1 MSEKYITYNID
12 NNIECYY
19 TYKGY
24 TLENLIKD
32 LNIDNYYILKQIH
45 SNKVFDITNIPKNY
59 EGDGLIT
66 NKSNIALVTKS
77 KDCNSIFIIDTKN
90 KIIGNIHSGW
100 KGTLKSIITIAI
112 NQMKEKYNSVSKDIK
127 IVFNPSIREC
137 CFEVD
142 NDVYDLFIKKYKDKS
157 YYKKISNKYHI
168 NLVKIIKD
176 DAKNFSEE
184 TAGLID
190 EEVKRIIDKAY
201 NTAKEILS
209 NNMDKLT
216 AVAEKLLEKEKIDGE
231 EFEAIFE

>member
-1 MSEKYITYNID
+1 MSQKYITYNID

-142 NDVYDLFIKKYKDKS
+142 NDVYDLFIKKNKDKS
-157 YYKKISNKYHI
+157 YYQKVGNKYLI

-176 DAKNFSEE
+176 DAKKLGIKEE
-184 TAGLID
+184 N
-190 EEVKRIIDKAY
+190 IID
-201 NTAKEILS
+201 
-209 NNMDKLT
+209 NNICTLCNRKLFNSHRNNDIELNY
-216 AVAEKLLEKEKIDGE
+216 ALIIKR
-231 EFEAIFE
+231 

>member
-176 DAKNFSEE
+176 
-184 TAGLID
+184 
-190 EEVKRIIDKAY
+190 EVKKLGIKEENIID
-201 NTAKEILS
+201 
-209 NNMDKLT
+209 NNICTLCNRKLFNSHRNNDIELNY
-216 AVAEKLLEKEKIDGE
+216 ALIIKR
-231 EFEAIFE
+231 

>member
-90 KIIGNIHSGW
+90 KILGNIHSGW

-176 DAKNFSEE
+176 DAKKLGIKEE
-184 TAGLID
+184 N
-190 EEVKRIIDKAY
+190 IID
-201 NTAKEILS
+201 
-209 NNMDKLT
+209 NNICTLCNRKLFNSHRNND
-216 AVAEKLLEKEKIDGE
+216 LELNYALIIKR
-231 EFEAIFE
+231 

>member
-45 SNKVFDITNIPKNY
+45 SNKVFDITNIPSNY

-176 DAKNFSEE
+176 DAKKLGIKEE
-184 TAGLID
+184 N
-190 EEVKRIIDKAY
+190 IID
-201 NTAKEILS
+201 
-209 NNMDKLT
+209 NNICTLCNRKLFNSHRNNDIELNY
-216 AVAEKLLEKEKIDGE
+216 ALIIKR
-231 EFEAIFE
+231 

>member
-1 MSEKYITYNID
+1 MSKKYITYNID

-90 KIIGNIHSGW
+90 KILGNIHSGW
-100 KGTLKSIITIAI
+100 KGTLHSIITIAI

-157 YYKKISNKYHI
+157 YYQKVGNKYLI

-176 DAKNFSEE
+176 DAKKLGIKEE
-184 TAGLID
+184 N
-190 EEVKRIIDKAY
+190 IID
-201 NTAKEILS
+201 
-209 NNMDKLT
+209 NNICTLCNRKLFNSHRNNDIELNY
-216 AVAEKLLEKEKIDGE
+216 ALIIKR
-231 EFEAIFE
+231 

>member
-90 KIIGNIHSGW
+90 KILGNIHSGW

-112 NQMKEKYNSVSKDIK
+112 NQMKEKYNSASKDIK

-157 YYKKISNKYHI
+157 YYQKVGNKYHI

-176 DAKNFSEE
+176 DAKKLGIKEE
-184 TAGLID
+184 N
-190 EEVKRIIDKAY
+190 IID
-201 NTAKEILS
+201 
-209 NNMDKLT
+209 NNICTLCNRKLFNSHRNNDIELNY
-216 AVAEKLLEKEKIDGE
+216 ALIIKR
-231 EFEAIFE
+231 

>member
-59 EGDGLIT
+59 EEDGLIT

-157 YYKKISNKYHI
+157 YYQKVGNKYHI
-168 NLVKIIKD
+168 NLVRIIKD
-176 DAKNFSEE
+176 DAKKLGIKEE
-184 TAGLID
+184 N
-190 EEVKRIIDKAY
+190 IID
-201 NTAKEILS
+201 
-209 NNMDKLT
+209 NNICTLCNRKLFNSHRNNDIELNY
-216 AVAEKLLEKEKIDGE
+216 ALIIKR
-231 EFEAIFE
+231 

>member
-1 MSEKYITYNID
+1 MSKKYLTYNID

-45 SNKVFDITNIPKNY
+45 SNKVFDITNIPSNY

-100 KGTLKSIITIAI
+100 KGTLKSIITITI
-112 NQMKEKYNSVSKDIK
+112 NKMKEKYNSVPKDIK

-157 YYKKISNKYHI
+157 YYQKVGNKYLI

-176 DAKNFSEE
+176 DAKKLGIKEE
-184 TAGLID
+184 N
-190 EEVKRIIDKAY
+190 IID
-201 NTAKEILS
+201 
-209 NNMDKLT
+209 NNICTLCNRKLFNSHRNNDIELNY
-216 AVAEKLLEKEKIDGE
+216 ALIIKR
-231 EFEAIFE
+231 

>member
-112 NQMKEKYNSVSKDIK
+112 NQMKEKYNSASKDIK

-168 NLVKIIKD
+168 NLVRIIKD
-176 DAKNFSEE
+176 DAKKLGIKEE
-184 TAGLID
+184 N
-190 EEVKRIIDKAY
+190 IID
-201 NTAKEILS
+201 
-209 NNMDKLT
+209 NNICTLCNRKLFNSHRNNDIELNY
-216 AVAEKLLEKEKIDGE
+216 ALIIKR
-231 EFEAIFE
+231 

>member
-112 NQMKEKYNSVSKDIK
+112 NQMKEKYNSASKDIK

-157 YYKKISNKYHI
+157 YYQKVGNKYHI
-168 NLVKIIKD
+168 NLVRIIKD
-176 DAKNFSEE
+176 DAKKLGIKEE
-184 TAGLID
+184 N
-190 EEVKRIIDKAY
+190 IID
-201 NTAKEILS
+201 
-209 NNMDKLT
+209 NNICTLCNRKLFNSHRNNDIELNY
-216 AVAEKLLEKEKIDGE
+216 ALIIKR
-231 EFEAIFE
+231 

>member
-77 KDCNSIFIIDTKN
+77 KDCNSIFIIDSKN
-90 KIIGNIHSGW
+90 KILGNIHSGW
-100 KGTLKSIITIAI
+100 KGTLHSIITIAI
-112 NQMKEKYNSVSKDIK
+112 NQMKEKYNSASKDIK

-157 YYKKISNKYHI
+157 YYQKVGNKYLI

-176 DAKNFSEE
+176 DAKKLGIKEE
-184 TAGLID
+184 N
-190 EEVKRIIDKAY
+190 IID
-201 NTAKEILS
+201 
-209 NNMDKLT
+209 NNICTLCNRKLFNSHRNNDIELNY
-216 AVAEKLLEKEKIDGE
+216 ALIIKR
-231 EFEAIFE
+231 

>member
-100 KGTLKSIITIAI
+100 KGTLHSIITIAI

-137 CFEVD
+137 CLEVD

-157 YYKKISNKYHI
+157 YYQKVGNKYLI

-176 DAKNFSEE
+176 DAKKLGIKEE
-184 TAGLID
+184 N
-190 EEVKRIIDKAY
+190 IID
-201 NTAKEILS
+201 
-209 NNMDKLT
+209 NNICTLCNRKLFNSHRNNDIELNY
-216 AVAEKLLEKEKIDGE
+216 ALIIKR
-231 EFEAIFE
+231 

>member
-100 KGTLKSIITIAI
+100 KGTLHSIITIAI

-142 NDVYDLFIKKYKDKS
+142 NDVYDLFIKKNKDKS
-157 YYKKISNKYHI
+157 YYQKVGNKYLI

-176 DAKNFSEE
+176 DAKKLGIKEE
-184 TAGLID
+184 N
-190 EEVKRIIDKAY
+190 IID
-201 NTAKEILS
+201 
-209 NNMDKLT
+209 NNICTLCNRKLFNSHRNNDIELNY
-216 AVAEKLLEKEKIDGE
+216 ALIIKR
-231 EFEAIFE
+231 

>member
-127 IVFNPSIREC
+127 IVFNPSIKEC

-157 YYKKISNKYHI
+157 YYQKVGNKYHI
-168 NLVKIIKD
+168 NLVRIIKD
-176 DAKNFSEE
+176 DAKKLGIKEE
-184 TAGLID
+184 N
-190 EEVKRIIDKAY
+190 IID
-201 NTAKEILS
+201 
-209 NNMDKLT
+209 NNICTLCNRKLFNSHRNNDIELNY
-216 AVAEKLLEKEKIDGE
+216 ALIIKR
-231 EFEAIFE
+231 

>member
-90 KIIGNIHSGW
+90 KILGNIHSGW

-157 YYKKISNKYHI
+157 YYQKVGNKYHI

-176 DAKNFSEE
+176 
-184 TAGLID
+184 
-190 EEVKRIIDKAY
+190 EVKKIGIIEENIID
-201 NTAKEILS
+201 
-209 NNMDKLT
+209 NNICTLCNRKLFNSHRNNDIELNY
-216 AVAEKLLEKEKIDGE
+216 ALIIKR
-231 EFEAIFE
+231 

>member
-90 KIIGNIHSGW
+90 KILGNIHSGW
-100 KGTLKSIITIAI
+100 KGTLHSIITIAI

-168 NLVKIIKD
+168 NLVRIIKD
-176 DAKNFSEE
+176 DAKKLGIKEE
-184 TAGLID
+184 N
-190 EEVKRIIDKAY
+190 IID
-201 NTAKEILS
+201 
-209 NNMDKLT
+209 NNICTLCNRKLFNSHRNNDIELNY
-216 AVAEKLLEKEKIDGE
+216 ALIIKR
-231 EFEAIFE
+231 

>member
-1 MSEKYITYNID
+1 MSQKYITYNID

-90 KIIGNIHSGW
+90 KILGNIHSGW

-112 NQMKEKYNSVSKDIK
+112 NQMKEKYNSASKDIK

-157 YYKKISNKYHI
+157 YYQKVGNKYLI

-176 DAKNFSEE
+176 DAKKLGIKEE
-184 TAGLID
+184 N
-190 EEVKRIIDKAY
+190 IID
-201 NTAKEILS
+201 
-209 NNMDKLT
+209 NNICTLCNRKLFNSHRNNDIELNY
-216 AVAEKLLEKEKIDGE
+216 ALIIKR
-231 EFEAIFE
+231 

>member
-45 SNKVFDITNIPKNY
+45 SNKVFDITNLTKNY

-112 NQMKEKYNSVSKDIK
+112 NQMKEKYNSASKDIK

-157 YYKKISNKYHI
+157 YYQKVGNKYLI

-176 DAKNFSEE
+176 DAKKLGIKEE
-184 TAGLID
+184 N
-190 EEVKRIIDKAY
+190 IID
-201 NTAKEILS
+201 
-209 NNMDKLT
+209 NNICTLCNRKLFNSHRNNDIELNY
-216 AVAEKLLEKEKIDGE
+216 ALIIKR
-231 EFEAIFE
+231 

>member
-90 KIIGNIHSGW
+90 KILGNIHSGW
-100 KGTLKSIITIAI
+100 KGTLHSIITIAI

-157 YYKKISNKYHI
+157 YYQKVGNKYHI

-176 DAKNFSEE
+176 
-184 TAGLID
+184 
-190 EEVKRIIDKAY
+190 EVKKLGIKEENIID
-201 NTAKEILS
+201 
-209 NNMDKLT
+209 NNICTLCNRKLFNSHRNNDIELNY
-216 AVAEKLLEKEKIDGE
+216 ALIIKR
-231 EFEAIFE
+231 

>member
-90 KIIGNIHSGW
+90 KIIGNIHSEW

-157 YYKKISNKYHI
+157 YYQKVGNKYLI

-176 DAKNFSEE
+176 
-184 TAGLID
+184 
-190 EEVKRIIDKAY
+190 EVKKIGIIEENIID
-201 NTAKEILS
+201 
-209 NNMDKLT
+209 NNICTLCNRKLFNSHRNNDIELNY
-216 AVAEKLLEKEKIDGE
+216 ALIIKR
-231 EFEAIFE
+231 

>member
-157 YYKKISNKYHI
+157 YYQKEGNKYHI

-176 DAKNFSEE
+176 
-184 TAGLID
+184 
-190 EEVKRIIDKAY
+190 EVKKIGIIEENIID
-201 NTAKEILS
+201 
-209 NNMDKLT
+209 NNICTLCNRKLFNSHRNNDIELNY
-216 AVAEKLLEKEKIDGE
+216 ALIIKR
-231 EFEAIFE
+231 

>member
-90 KIIGNIHSGW
+90 KIIDNIHSGW

-112 NQMKEKYNSVSKDIK
+112 NQMKEKYNSASKDIK

-157 YYKKISNKYHI
+157 YYKKKSNKYHI
-168 NLVKIIKD
+168 NLVRIIKD
-176 DAKNFSEE
+176 DAKKLGIKEE
-184 TAGLID
+184 N
-190 EEVKRIIDKAY
+190 IID
-201 NTAKEILS
+201 
-209 NNMDKLT
+209 NNICTLCNRKLFNSHRNNDIELNY
-216 AVAEKLLEKEKIDGE
+216 ALIIKR
-231 EFEAIFE
+231 

>member
-1 MSEKYITYNID
+1 MSEKYLTYNID

-45 SNKVFDITNIPKNY
+45 SNKVFDIINIPKNY

-90 KIIGNIHSGW
+90 KILGNIHSGW
-100 KGTLKSIITIAI
+100 KGTLHSIITIAI

-157 YYKKISNKYHI
+157 YYQKVGNKYLI

-176 DAKNFSEE
+176 DAKKSGIKEE
-184 TAGLID
+184 N
-190 EEVKRIIDKAY
+190 IID
-201 NTAKEILS
+201 
-209 NNMDKLT
+209 NNICTLCNRKLFNSHRNNDIELNY
-216 AVAEKLLEKEKIDGE
+216 ALIIKR
-231 EFEAIFE
+231 

>member
-100 KGTLKSIITIAI
+100 KGTLHSIITIAI

-127 IVFNPSIREC
+127 IVFNPSIKEC

-157 YYKKISNKYHI
+157 YYQKVGNKYLI

-176 DAKNFSEE
+176 DAKKLGIKEE
-184 TAGLID
+184 N
-190 EEVKRIIDKAY
+190 IID
-201 NTAKEILS
+201 
-209 NNMDKLT
+209 NNICTLCNRKLFNSHRNNDIELNY
-216 AVAEKLLEKEKIDGE
+216 ALIIKR
-231 EFEAIFE
+231 